1 MSVCSRRASPSP
13 YGKQAAISPLGG
25 GARTCRGAL
34 WIAADVR
41 SGLQRSAPALAR
53 VLSRRAA
60 QQAGTGQADR
70 LADAPVRDADADGAG
85 GSAPRRALR
94 RGPRRAGLF
103 ARRDRQARE
112 GGRDPGAC
120 MRAEEILFQI
130 GDDGIAW
137 LTFNRPE
144 ARNAMTFGM
153 YQRLGEICRAPD
165 PRMKVLILR
174 GAGDKAFVSG
184 TDIAPFRNFKT
195 PKDALAYEAT
205 MDGVFDALE
214 DVPVP
219 TIAAIQGACTGGGAG
234 IAAACD
240 LRLGAPSARVGFPI
254 ARTLGNTLSMRNHP
268 RLAAPVGVARTKDI
282 LFLARLMDAQE
293 MRSPGLLNE
302 ITREEGL
309 DTRAVATAPTLLEH
323 APLTLRAA
331 KEALNRVVRHWA
343 PPGGRDEFVVRN
355 YMSEDFREGV
365 ESFLAKRKPR
375 WTGK

>member
-1 MSVCSRRASPSP
+1 MS
-13 YGKQAAISPLGG
+13 
-25 GARTCRGAL
+25 
-34 WIAADVR
+34 
-41 SGLQRSAPALAR
+41 
-53 VLSRRAA
+53 
-60 QQAGTGQADR
+60 
-70 LADAPVRDADADGAG
+70 
-85 GSAPRRALR
+85 
-94 RGPRRAGLF
+94 
-103 ARRDRQARE
+103 
-112 GGRDPGAC
+112 
-120 MRAEEILFQI
+120 AEEILFQI

-184 TDIAPFRNFKT
+184 TDIAQFRNFKT
-195 PKDALAYEAT
+195 PKDALDYEAT

-240 LRLGAPSARVGFPI
+240 LRLGAPSARFGFPI
-254 ARTLGNTLSMRNHP
+254 ARTLGNTLSMRNHA
-268 RLAAPVGVARTKDI
+268 RLAALIGVARTKDI

-293 MRSPGLLNE
+293 MRSAGLLNE
-302 ITREEGL
+302 ITSEEGL
-309 DTRAVATAPTLLEH
+309 YTRAVETARTLLEH

-343 PPGGRDEFVVRN
+343 PPGGGDEFVVRN

>member
-1 MSVCSRRASPSP
+1 
-13 YGKQAAISPLGG
+13 
-25 GARTCRGAL
+25 
-34 WIAADVR
+34 
-41 SGLQRSAPALAR
+41 
-53 VLSRRAA
+53 
-60 QQAGTGQADR
+60 
-70 LADAPVRDADADGAG
+70 
-85 GSAPRRALR
+85 
-94 RGPRRAGLF
+94 
-103 ARRDRQARE
+103 
-112 GGRDPGAC
+112 

-153 YQRLGEICRAPD
+153 YQRLGEICRSPD

-184 TDIAPFRNFKT
+184 TDIAQFRKFKT
-195 PKDALAYEAT
+195 PEDAVGYEAM

-240 LRLGAPSARVGFPI
+240 LRLGAPSARFGFPI
-254 ARTLGNTLSMRNHP
+254 ARTLGNTLSMRNHA
-268 RLAAPVGVARTKDI
+268 RLAALIGVGRTKDI

-293 MRSPGLLNE
+293 MRSAGLLNE
-302 ITREEGL
+302 ITSEEGL
-309 DTRAVATAPTLLEH
+309 YTRAVEMARTLLEH

-343 PPGGRDEFVVRN
+343 PPGGGDEFVVRN
-355 YMSEDFREGV
+355 YMSADFREGV

-375 WTGK
+375 WSGK

>member
-1 MSVCSRRASPSP
+1 MS
-13 YGKQAAISPLGG
+13 
-25 GARTCRGAL
+25 
-34 WIAADVR
+34 
-41 SGLQRSAPALAR
+41 
-53 VLSRRAA
+53 
-60 QQAGTGQADR
+60 
-70 LADAPVRDADADGAG
+70 
-85 GSAPRRALR
+85 
-94 RGPRRAGLF
+94 
-103 ARRDRQARE
+103 
-112 GGRDPGAC
+112 
-120 MRAEEILFQI
+120 AEEILFQI

-184 TDIAPFRNFKT
+184 TDIAQFRNFKT
-195 PKDALAYEAT
+195 PKDALDYEAT

-219 TIAAIQGACTGGGAG
+219 
-234 IAAACD
+234 AAACD
-240 LRLGAPSARVGFPI
+240 LRLGAPSARFGFPI
-254 ARTLGNTLSMRNHP
+254 ARTLGNTLSMRNHA
-268 RLAAPVGVARTKDI
+268 RLAALIGVARTKDI

-293 MRSPGLLNE
+293 MRSAGLLNE
-302 ITREEGL
+302 ITSEEGL
-309 DTRAVATAPTLLEH
+309 YTRAVETARTLLEH

-343 PPGGRDEFVVRN
+343 PPGGGDEFVVRN